1 MINAVLFYLAFS
13 YKTAGRVSK
22 LCLGCSS
29 LRKWCGSVVCLFLFF
44 TSGAPALPAFS
55 LSADSYVQWTGSA
68 SAEGSLLVQSSHC
81 TNAAYVVAP
90 CRLYIY

>member
-1 MINAVLFYLAFS
+1 MQSCFIWLSHTKQQGGLVNSALVVLHS
-13 YKTAGRVSK
+13 VS
-22 LCLGCSS
+22 GVVV
-29 LRKWCGSVVCLFLFF
+29 VVCLFLFF
-44 TSGAPALPAFS
+44 TSGAPALQAFS